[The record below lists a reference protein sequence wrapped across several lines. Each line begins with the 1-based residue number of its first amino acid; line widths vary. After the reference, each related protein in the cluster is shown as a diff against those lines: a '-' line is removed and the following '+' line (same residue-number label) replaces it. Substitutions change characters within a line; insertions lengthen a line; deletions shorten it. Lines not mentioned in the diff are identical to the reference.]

1 MTYAVKFHGPRHKI
15 LSDYNANIPF
25 SFVYFC
31 MHDETP
37 ILATYPFYVGEKN
50 NVSIHNEYKTVL
62 SQIQIID
69 VKYIRNNIKTVVKQ
83 FSDL

>member
-1 MTYAVKFHGPRHKI
+1 MVHDTKFFLITMQIFPF
-15 LSDYNANIPF
+15 LSYIFP
-25 SFVYFC
+25 C
-31 MHDETP
+31 MMKHL
-37 ILATYPFYVGEKN
+37 ILATYPFYIGEKN
-50 NVSIHNEYKTVL
+50 NVSIHNEYKTVI